1 MVRCFNFQSINPNI
15 WAMFGRW
22 RVGREGKGNLRK
34 WLFGIRAIW
43 KKKIEVKSSK
53 EKNKGSYK
61 EVLLFNNFIIFSLSV
76 FVDR

>member
-1 MVRCFNFQSINPNI
+1 
-15 WAMFGRW
+15 MFGRW

-53 EKNKGSYK
+53 EKNKGSFK
-61 EVLLFNNFIIFSLSV
+61 EV
-76 FVDR
+76 

>member
-1 MVRCFNFQSINPNI
+1 MDFSWWDASAFK
-15 WAMFGRW
+15 AFGSW

-53 EKNKGSYK
+53 EKNKGSFK
-61 EVLLFNNFIIFSLSV
+61 EV
-76 FVDR
+76 